1 MIAALVVAALAPAV
15 PEWNRPVEPFQI
27 ADGLYYVGASEATSY
42 LFETSRGLVIL
53 DGGFSETA
61 PQIIANVQK
70 LGFKLEDVKVL
81 LNSHGHYDHAG
92 GLAELKRRTGAELYA
107 SAREAELLARGG
119 KDDPQFGDKYPYHPV
134 IADRIVRDGETVRIG
149 DLQLVARITPGH
161 TRGCTTWSAR
171 IAGRAA
177 LFVCSSGIPD
187 EYKLDPRTISE
198 YERGFAVL
206 RTLPCELFLGAHAS
220 FFDLKSKRARVL
232 AGDLEAF
239 VDPVGCRGYVDSAER
254 VFRERLRASQ
264 ATAAAATAAK

>member
-1 MIAALVVAALAPAV
+1 MIAALVLAALAPAV

-27 ADGLYYVGASEATSY
+27 ADGLYYVGASEVTSY
-42 LFETSRGLVIL
+42 LFDSSRGLVIL
-53 DGGFSETA
+53 DGGFGETA
-61 PQIIANVQK
+61 AQILANVQK

-81 LNSHGHYDHAG
+81 LSTHGHYDHAG

-161 TRGCTTWSAR
+161 TRGCTTWS
-171 IAGRAA
+171 GRFGGHVA
-177 LFVCSSGIPD
+177 LFLCSSSVPE
-187 EYKLDPRTISE
+187 EYKLDPRTVAE

-206 RTLPCELFLGAHAS
+206 RAAPCELFLGAHGS
-220 FFDLKSKRARVL
+220 YFDLKTKRSRLL

-239 VDPVGCRGYVDSAER
+239 VDPQGCRGYVDSAER
-254 VFRERLRASQ
+254 VFRERLREAQ